1 MSKQKSK
8 QQAQNSSV
16 VAVQQAT
23 YSGPIPPPAAME
35 QYERIVPGAA
45 NRILAMAERE
55 QEARHEFMASE
66 RRLRHRGQWIGALLV
81 LLLIGASVYFAYV
94 GLAVLAGT
102 VMGVTLLGVATIFVL
117 GKKGEQQQK

>member
-1 MSKQKSK
+1 
-8 QQAQNSSV
+8 
-16 VAVQQAT
+16 
-23 YSGPIPPPAAME
+23 
-35 QYERIVPGAA
+35 
-45 NRILAMAERE
+45 
-55 QEARHEFMASE
+55 MASE

-117 GKKGEQQQK
+117 GKKGEQQLK